1 MRISVVRCSLLC
13 AVAVTLTAC
22 GPHPKKEKAA
32 VPPPATAVLPE
43 SGWLD
48 ADTADGP
55 GIVFHDD
62 TAAPGFSMRCVRA
75 AKQLKVTAPN
85 PLQDPPIDREKA
97 TLLLGAETFESPVAQ
112 VTVGN
117 APQLTMETAIT
128 PQLLIALGDAKT
140 ARLAFRDG
148 SSETGVDEDG
158 KIVGFAQRCAR
169 VTGVEPAL

>member
-1 MRISVVRCSLLC
+1 MRISAARCFLTC
-13 AVAVTLTAC
+13 AVALTLAAC
-22 GPHPKKEKAA
+22 GPHPKKAKAE
-32 VPPPATAVLPE
+32 PPPAAAVSA

-55 GIVFHDD
+55 GIAFHYD
-62 TAAPGFSMRCVRA
+62 TTAPSFTMRC
-75 AKQLKVTAPN
+75 AKAGKLLRVTTPN
-85 PLQDPPIDREKA
+85 PLQDAPTAREEA
-97 TLLLGAETFESPVAQ
+97 SLQLGATTFQAPVAQ
-112 VTVGN
+112 VMASN
-117 APQLTMETAIT
+117 APQLTMVTAIT

>member
-1 MRISVVRCSLLC
+1 MQMPVKRCFLLC
-13 AVAVTLTAC
+13 AVALTLTAC
-22 GPHPKKEKAA
+22 GPHPKKATA
-32 VPPPATAVLPE
+32 PPQPPPVAITE
-43 SGWLD
+43 TGWLD
-48 ADTADGP
+48 ADGADGP

-62 TAAPGFSMRCVRA
+62 TAAPGFTMRCLRA
-75 AKQLKVTAPN
+75 AKLLRVTAPN
-85 PLQDPPIDREKA
+85 PLTDPPADREKA
-97 TLLLGAETFESPVAQ
+97 TLLLGADNFEAPVTQ
-112 VTVGN
+112 VTLGN

-158 KIVGFAQRCAR
+158 RIVGFAQRCAR

>member
-1 MRISVVRCSLLC
+1 MPVVRCFLLC
-13 AVAVTLTAC
+13 AVALSLAAC
-22 GPHPKKEKAA
+22 GPHPKKHKPPA
-32 VPPPATAVLPE
+32 PPPVAIAE

-48 ADTADGP
+48 ADAADGP

-62 TAAPGFSMRCVRA
+62 TAAPGFAMRCIRA
-75 AKQLKVTAPN
+75 GKLLRVTAPN
-85 PLQDPPIDREKA
+85 PLQDSPADREMA
-97 TLLLGAETFESPVAQ
+97 SLLLGAATFQAPVAQ
-112 VTVGN
+112 VMASD

-128 PQLLIALGDAKT
+128 PQLLVALGDAKT

-158 KIVGFAQRCAR
+158 RIVGFAQRCAR